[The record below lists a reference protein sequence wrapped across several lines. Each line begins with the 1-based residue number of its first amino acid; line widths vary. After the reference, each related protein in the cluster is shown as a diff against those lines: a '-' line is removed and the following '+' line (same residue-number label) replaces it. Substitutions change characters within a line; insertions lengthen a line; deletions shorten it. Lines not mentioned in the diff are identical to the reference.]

1 MPESRAADE
10 ESVPRRGGLPDI
22 ARAPQDRPRSRDA
35 ATDRITDLVLA
46 VGGWVALLLVAAICI
61 LPVAVIVLGSFS
73 EGNPF
78 NDFHAS
84 LDPWRRALASPQ
96 TLSSVGYS
104 FLLSLRV
111 PLGLAISFV
120 IAWYLAR
127 NDVMGKRTIM
137 YALWLAFFLPIL
149 PATLGWI
156 LLLDPHYGIVNAQL
170 QHLLGTRDALF
181 NIYSLGGITWVHL
194 TLSTIPIMVIL
205 IEPAQRLIDSSYEE
219 ASTMAG
225 AGLWVTLRRVT
236 LPLIMPTLLIAFIA
250 GLIKSLEAFEVEQ
263 LLGVPARI
271 FVYSTRVFNLLGF
284 IPPDQPQ
291 SLALSTFFLV
301 ILAVLV
307 ACYRGLLRWARM
319 SATLT
324 GKGARLLPRARTPL
338 SYVVSALLFL
348 LVTTTVVLPF
358 AMVVLSSFSRL
369 FGFFNLTNPL
379 TTGHWS
385 SVLQSGPFVGAL
397 HQSLV
402 IGTTIAVIGTLLYL
416 ALAWFI
422 ARNTFPGKA
431 AFSFAIWLP
440 WAIPGVLLGTAFAS
454 IFLNIAALRLAYGTG
469 IALVVVLLV
478 QGLPFATHMF
488 EAAISQIAREL
499 EEAAR
504 MSGASLLQTA
514 MRITVPLIAPTVANV
529 FVISFM
535 TAMKDISATVL
546 VATPGT
552 QTLPLLMFG
561 YATSGRLEDA
571 SVVGVITVLIAM
583 VMAFVATRIGNRAAV
598 TH

>member
-1 MPESRAADE
+1 MPRSRAADE
-10 ESVPRRGGLPDI
+10 QSVPRRRGQSDVAGSPAKGPVSGEATID
-22 ARAPQDRPRSRDA
+22 RAVDV
-35 ATDRITDLVLA
+35 VLR
-46 VGGWVALLLVAAICI
+46 VGGWLSLVLVAAICI
-61 LPVAVIVLGSFS
+61 LPIVVIVLGSFS

-78 NDFHAS
+78 NDFHGS

-111 PLGLAISFV
+111 PVGLAISFV
-120 IAWYLAR
+120 MAWYLAR

-149 PATLGWI
+149 PATLGWV
-156 LLLDPHYGIVNAQL
+156 LLLDPHYGIVNVQL
-170 QHLLGTRDALF
+170 QHLLGTHDPLF

-219 ASTMAG
+219 ASTMSG
-225 AGLWVTLRRVT
+225 AGLWLTLRRVT

-263 LLGVPARI
+263 LLGVPAHI

-307 ACYRGLLRWARM
+307 ACYRGLLAWARM
-319 SATLT
+319 SATVT

-338 SYVVSALLFL
+338 TYAVSVLLFL
-348 LVTTTVVLPF
+348 LVATTVVLPF

-369 FGFFNLTNPL
+369 FGFFNLAHPL

-385 SVLQSGPFVGAL
+385 TVLQSESFLGAL
-397 HQSLV
+397 HQSLI
-402 IGTTIAVIGTLLYL
+402 IGTTVAIIGTLLYL

-422 ARNTFPGKA
+422 ARNSFPGKA

-454 IFLNIAALRLAYGTG
+454 IFLNVAALRLAYGTG

-488 EAAISQIAREL
+488 EASISQIAREL
-499 EEAAR
+499 EEASR

-514 MRITVPLIAPTVANV
+514 IHITVPLIAPTVANV

>member
-1 MPESRAADE
+1 MTRSRAAGDGAI
-10 ESVPRRGGLPDI
+10 PRRRGPADSAHVAADDLPIRRQIGFDRVLGGIL
-22 ARAPQDRPRSRDA
+22 
-35 ATDRITDLVLA
+35 RI
-46 VGGWVALLLVAAICI
+46 GGWSSLVVVAAICV
-61 LPVAVIVLGSFS
+61 LPIVVIVLGSFS

-84 LDPWRRALASPQ
+84 LEPWRRAAESSQ
-96 TLSSVGYS
+96 TLSSIGYS

-120 IAWYLAR
+120 VAWYLAR
-127 NDVMGKRTIM
+127 NDVIGKRAIM
-137 YALWLAFFLPIL
+137 YTLWLAFFLPIL

-156 LLLDPHYGIVNAQL
+156 LLLDPHYGILNAQL
-170 QHLLGTRDALF
+170 QNFLGIREPLF

-219 ASTMAG
+219 AATMSG
-225 AGLWVTLRRVT
+225 AGMLETLRRIT
-236 LPLIMPTLLIAFIA
+236 LPLIIPTLLIAFIA
-250 GLIKSLEAFEVEQ
+250 GLIRSLEAFEVEQ

-291 SLALSTFFLV
+291 SMALSTFFLV
-301 ILAVLV
+301 ILSMLV
-307 ACYRGLLRWARM
+307 ICYHLLLRWARM
-319 SATLT
+319 TATLT

-338 SYVVSALLFL
+338 SYLISTLLFL
-348 LVTTTVVLPF
+348 MVVTTVLLPF

-369 FGFFNLTNPL
+369 FGFFNLAHPL

-385 SVLQSGPFVGAL
+385 SVLQSDTFVSAL
-397 HQSLV
+397 RQSLY
-402 IGTTIAVIGTLLYL
+402 IGTTVAVIGTLLYL
-416 ALAWFI
+416 ALGWFI
-422 ARNTFPGKA
+422 ARNSCPGKS

-454 IFLNIAALRLAYGTG
+454 IFLNVATLRLAYGTG
-469 IALVVVLLV
+469 LALVIVLLV
-478 QGLPFATHMF
+478 QGVPFATHML
-488 EAAISQIAREL
+488 EASISQIAGEL

-504 MSGASLLQTA
+504 MSGAGLLQTA
-514 MRITVPLIAPTVANV
+514 MRITVPLIAPTIANV

-571 SVVGVITVLIAM
+571 SVVGVVTVLIAM
-583 VMAFVATRIGNRAAV
+583 AMAFVATRIGHRAAV
-598 TH
+598 V

>member
-1 MPESRAADE
+1 MTRPRAAGDG
-10 ESVPRRGGLPDI
+10 SVPRRRGPPDPAHVAADLPRRRQI
-22 ARAPQDRPRSRDA
+22 GFDRVLGA
-35 ATDRITDLVLA
+35 ILRI
-46 VGGWVALLLVAAICI
+46 GGWSSLVVVAAICV
-61 LPVAVIVLGSFS
+61 LPIVVIILGSFS

-84 LDPWRRALASPQ
+84 LEPWRRAAESSQ
-96 TLSSVGYS
+96 TLSSIGYS

-120 IAWYLAR
+120 VAWYLAR
-127 NDVMGKRTIM
+127 NDVIGKRAIM
-137 YALWLAFFLPIL
+137 YTLWLAFFLPIL

-156 LLLDPHYGIVNAQL
+156 LLLDPHYGILNAQL
-170 QHLLGTRDALF
+170 QHLLGIREPLF

-205 IEPAQRLIDSSYEE
+205 IEPAQSLIDSSYEE
-219 ASTMAG
+219 AATMSG
-225 AGLWVTLRRVT
+225 AGMLVTVRRVT
-236 LPLIMPTLLIAFIA
+236 LPLIFPTLLIAFIA
-250 GLIKSLEAFEVEQ
+250 GLIRSLEAFEVEQ

-291 SLALSTFFLV
+291 SMALSTFFLA
-301 ILAVLV
+301 ILSVLV
-307 ACYRGLLRWARM
+307 ICYRLLLRWARIT
-319 SATLT
+319 ATLT

-338 SYVVSALLFL
+338 SYLVSTLLL
-348 LVTTTVVLPF
+348 LMVVTTVLLPF

-369 FGFFNLTNPL
+369 FGFFNLAHPL
-379 TTGHWS
+379 TTSHWS
-385 SVLQSGPFVGAL
+385 SVLQSEPFVSAL
-397 HQSLV
+397 RQSV
-402 IGTTIAVIGTLLYL
+402 YIGTTVAVIGTLLYL
-416 ALAWFI
+416 ALGWFI
-422 ARNTFPGKA
+422 ARNSFPGKS

-454 IFLNIAALRLAYGTG
+454 IFLNVAALRLAYGTG
-469 IALVVVLLV
+469 LALVIVLVV
-478 QGLPFATHMF
+478 QGLPFATHML
-488 EAAISQIAREL
+488 EASISQIAREL
-499 EEAAR
+499 EEASR
-504 MSGASLLQTA
+504 MSGAGLLQTA
-514 MRITVPLIAPTVANV
+514 IGVTVPLIAPTIANV

-535 TAMKDISATVL
+535 MAMKDISATVL

-571 SVVGVITVLIAM
+571 SVVGVVTVLIAM
-583 VMAFVATRIGNRAAV
+583 VMAFVATRIGHRAAV
-598 TH
+598 TQ